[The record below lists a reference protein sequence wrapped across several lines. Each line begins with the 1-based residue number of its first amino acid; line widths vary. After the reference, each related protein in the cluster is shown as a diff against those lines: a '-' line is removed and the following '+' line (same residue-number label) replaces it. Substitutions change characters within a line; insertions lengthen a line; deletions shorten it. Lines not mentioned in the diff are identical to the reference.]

1 MRTFFVFVFLVLSWS
16 AVAFLTSS
24 PSLRRGSQL
33 QVGLKIPGFNAP
45 VFNSSATTS
54 SPTPPEKPQRKTKK
68 LSDYQKPLFGIVTA
82 GYLDLRIDERFEEL
96 TKNLDKKFQ
105 DLDKKFQDLDNKL
118 FFVALVPAIV
128 PAFVMYLI
136 EHEKAVKVMA
146 EAALFEKKYQAV
158 SEVLLP
164 ALSVAKDL
172 VK

>member
-1 MRTFFVFVFLVLSWS
+1 MRTFFLFLVLSWS
-16 AVAFLTSS
+16 GAVAFLTSS

-68 LSDYQKPLFGIVTA
+68 LSDYQKPLFGILTVD
-82 GYLDLRIDERFEEL
+82 YLDLRLDEKL
-96 TKNLDKKFQ
+96 DDLSKNLDKKFE
-105 DLDKKFQDLDNKL
+105 DLDYKL
-118 FFVALVPAIV
+118 FFVALIPAIA
-128 PAFVMYLI
+128 PALFMYLI